1 MDVPD
6 VGPLLRRWRL
16 RAGLTQEELAE
27 RSGLSSR
34 AIRDLE
40 RGRVRRPRLSTVR
53 LLAEAMGLTEQERSQ
68 LSEAARPVDPVAD
81 SPADSPA
88 DRPADLLAVDPPTED
103 LAATVRTEV
112 VHTEAV
118 HTEVVHTE
126 VAATPPGP
134 SRPGAWRAAVG
145 RLLTRDPF
153 GRVKRLGALAAA
165 CLLTAVSGDTGPGA
179 GPRPASPSEPVSY
192 VARVGSDSFP
202 ADPLIGSTGTDLPV
216 ERPVAAGDSLLV
228 TVRLINAQPGPITVT
243 DTAGNTYTAAGG
255 TTDPDGNRLVI
266 LAAVHAKRLRP
277 GTDRFIVAWPASEG
291 DQVTV
296 DEFHGITAV
305 GSSAGTDSGH
315 SSTASF
321 IGLRWL
327 CSDAADGLLLV
338 ALGSYAHRAGFSG
351 TWQSLPEL
359 TLDQYRLAVDYRLHG
374 SKYFC
379 PTIENPVGPA
389 TRWQALVVAAR

>member
-1 MDVPD
+1 MGGQEVAHAP
-6 VGPLLRRWRL
+6 G
-16 RAGLTQEELAE
+16 AG
-27 RSGLSSR
+27 
-34 AIRDLE
+34 
-40 RGRVRRPRLSTVR
+40 
-53 LLAEAMGLTEQERSQ
+53 
-68 LSEAARPVDPVAD
+68 ARPSAVRIAHGPSVPSLLVCRSEPWEVISKAVGTITVTARRYRRSTDCVGSP
-81 SPADSPA
+81 SPADP
-88 DRPADLLAVDPPTED
+88 LAVDPPTGD

-112 VHTEAV
+112 
-118 HTEVVHTE
+118 
-126 VAATPPGP
+126 AATPPGL
-134 SRPGAWRAAVG
+134 SRPGAWRAAAS
-145 RLLTRDPF
+145 RLLTRDPL

-202 ADPLIGSTGTDLPV
+202 ADPLIGSTGTDLAV

-266 LAAVHAKRLRP
+266 LAAVRAKGLRP
-277 GTDRFIVAWPASEG
+277 GTDRFIVTWPASEG

-296 DEFHGITAV
+296 DEFHGITAI

>member
-1 MDVPD
+1 MPD

-53 LLAEAMGLTEQERSQ
+53 LLAEAMGLTEQERTQ

-81 SPADSPA
+81 SPTDSPA
-88 DRPADLLAVDPPTED
+88 DPPADPPAVDPPTGD
-103 LAATVRTEV
+103 LAATV
-112 VHTEAV
+112 HTEAV
-118 HTEVVHTE
+118 RTATVRTK

-145 RLLTRDPF
+145 RLLTRDPL

-202 ADPLIGSTGTDLPV
+202 ADPLIGSTGTDLLV

-266 LAAVHAKRLRP
+266 LAAVRAKGLRP
-277 GTDRFIVAWPASEG
+277 GTDRFTVAWPASEG

-296 DEFHGITAV
+296 DEFHGITAI

-338 ALGSYAHRAGFSG
+338 ALGSYAHRASFSG
-351 TWQSLPEL
+351 SWQSLPEL
-359 TLDQYRLAVDYRLHG
+359 TLDQYRLAVNYRLHG
-374 SKYFC
+374 SKYLC